1 MSESDIDH
9 KSSYRLYLT
18 GDQLETLREVMRL
31 SIENDTEQA
40 GRESHADDRA
50 SYHKALSD
58 QHAIMAAIET
68 AEEDGE

>member
-1 MSESDIDH
+1 MSASDIDH

-50 SYHKALSD
+50 SYHKALAD

-68 AEEDGE
+68 AEEGDR